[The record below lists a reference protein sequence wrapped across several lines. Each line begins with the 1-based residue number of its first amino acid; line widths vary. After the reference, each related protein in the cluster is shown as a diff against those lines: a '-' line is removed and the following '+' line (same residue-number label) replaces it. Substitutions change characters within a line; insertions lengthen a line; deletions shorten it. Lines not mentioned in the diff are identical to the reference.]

1 MSGERWRMKNAI
13 KVGKFL
19 QMLQDS
25 TWESDYPQLYE
36 KYYRQIA
43 ALLSGFN
50 DCTLEGLSSLEG
62 LTDSANFA
70 SFLRCDTLG
79 EESED
84 SKERTVD
91 NRFSA
96 ILADIK
102 TWHDNEVKRLHNN
115 SATVKQAIRDDANSK
130 RVTLVSGIVSGIF
143 TAAFGPLAY
152 LLGMSYD
159 EIAFYITGLVPI
171 IPLVIAL
178 FAGIYN
184 GVQNKKFHRT
194 YGCSIANAKRLI
206 ITEEEYKAEIKQAR
220 QLRLVKHHSGNIRKA
235 KRIYNKLL
243 KRNSTDPNCFV
254 GLLALLSDN
263 FTKYSSR
270 HKEDNLIEDIEAS
283 KGDDNYS
290 RLDAD
295 YKEDYKKYT
304 DEKVNP
310 YKQRQKQNQTRK
322 KEQHRERVAHAISVG
337 QQLGICAVLLL
348 PTLFSIAVL
357 VLVYCLPVKTFDDWT
372 GWLFTISFALDCLS
386 VIAVIVL
393 WIVLAVADRNPDF
406 SGFGAGPFGIVA
418 AVFGICGGNVI
429 IISID
434 MPHWLPILMTVVCL
448 AIWLTSLIWGLVDTD
463 TCKRRLLL
471 VCICSVLFGCA
482 LRSGGWTFSEF
493 ESYYTENP
501 DGTYTYLVWDENV
514 EILQIPSEY
523 QGKPVTAISRADN
536 VDLLHLKSVFIP
548 ESVTSIE
555 FGTFSGCSALTN
567 ITVPYV
573 GYYDISGVNGY
584 EGEAEAL
591 RPIGYLFGTSPYSG
605 GVATEQEHCWG
616 KYLSGDKAGEESEF
630 FNTYYI
636 PESLKHVTV
645 LGGEVCNGAFYG
657 CTNLESVTL
666 GAGVTAIGKHAFQ
679 DCTSLVSVAIGEG
692 VTGIGEDAFLNCSGL
707 TSIYIPES
715 VTSIEF
721 GTFSGCGALTNITVP
736 YVGYYDIAGV
746 KDYEGEAEALR
757 PIGYLF
763 GTSPYSGGVATEQE
777 HCWGKYLSG
786 DKAGEESEFF
796 NTYYIP
802 ESLKHVT
809 VLGGEVCN
817 GAFYGCTNLESVTLG
832 DDVTAIGEHAFQD
845 CTSLVSV
852 AIGDGVTGIGKD
864 AFLNCNAVQKN
875 KGILYVGHWVVGCDN
890 TVTEA
895 ELSNDATGIAN
906 YAFADFASLTSVIL
920 NEKLKIIGEG
930 VFQGTGITTMVIP
943 QSVAV
948 IGANAF
954 SGCKLSEVVFDNV
967 DEWYADKTYVP
978 YSDLLD
984 ATKAANCLTSTYVE
998 CVWKRG

>member
-1 MSGERWRMKNAI
+1 MTISDMHTKLNSQLDSLGADSSLRSRAQAIVRRLENFLPDHGSDEVSKIIKNLVNKGNLIHDGKSLGKVEEYLNRIDNAI
-13 KVGKFL
+13 V
-19 QMLQDS
+19 
-25 TWESDYPQLYE
+25 
-36 KYYRQIA
+36 
-43 ALLSGFN
+43 
-50 DCTLEGLSSLEG
+50 EGLHNSA
-62 LTDSANFA
+62 TDKEAIRHDA
-70 SFLRCDTLG
+70 I
-79 EESED
+79 
-84 SKERTVD
+84 SKE
-91 NRFSA
+91 
-96 ILADIK
+96 
-102 TWHDNEVKRLHNN
+102 RLHNN
-115 SATVKQAIRDDANSK
+115 SATVKEAIRHDAISK
-130 RVTLVSGIVSGIF
+130 WVTIVSMIF
-143 TAAFGPLAY
+143 TAVFGPLA
-152 LLGMSYD
+152 LLSGMSHD
-159 EIAFYITGLVPI
+159 EIAFYITGVSASI
-171 IPLVIAL
+171 TVVSFVI
-178 FAGIYN
+178 AGIYN
-184 GVQNKKFHRT
+184 LLQKKKFHRT
-194 YGCSIANAKRLI
+194 YGFSIDKAESLI
-206 ITEEEYKAEIKQAR
+206 ITEEEYKAKIKQAR
-220 QLRLVKHHSGNIRKA
+220 QLRLAKHHSGNIRKA

-243 KRNSTDPNCFV
+243 KRDSTDPNCFV

-270 HKEDNLIEDIEAS
+270 HKENNLIEDIEKS

-295 YKEDYKKYT
+295 YKADYQKYT

-310 YKQRQKQNQTRK
+310 YKQRQEQNQTRK
-322 KEQHRERVAHAISVG
+322 KEQHRERVAHAFSVV
-337 QQLGICAVLLL
+337 QQLGIYAVLLL
-348 PTLFSIAVL
+348 PMLFSIAVL
-357 VLVYCLPVKTFDDWT
+357 VLVYYLPVKTFDDWT

-406 SGFGAGPFGIVA
+406 SGFGAGPFGVVA
-418 AVFGICGGNVI
+418 AVFGICGGNVV
-429 IISID
+429 ISSIY

-463 TCKRRLLL
+463 TCKWRLLL

-482 LRSGGWTFSEF
+482 LHSGGRTFSEF

-501 DGTYTYLVWDENV
+501 DGTYTYLVSDENV

-555 FGTFSGCSALTN
+555 FGA
-567 ITVPYV
+567 
-573 GYYDISGVNGY
+573 
-584 EGEAEAL
+584 
-591 RPIGYLFGTSPYSG
+591 
-605 GVATEQEHCWG
+605 
-616 KYLSGDKAGEESEF
+616 
-630 FNTYYI
+630 
-636 PESLKHVTV
+636 
-645 LGGEVCNGAFYG
+645 
-657 CTNLESVTL
+657 
-666 GAGVTAIGKHAFQ
+666 
-679 DCTSLVSVAIGEG
+679 
-692 VTGIGEDAFLNCSGL
+692 
-707 TSIYIPES
+707 
-715 VTSIEF
+715 
-721 GTFSGCGALTNITVP
+721 FSGCGALTNITVP
-736 YVGYYDIAGV
+736 YVGYYDIFGV
-746 KDYEGEAEALR
+746 KDYEGEAEYLG

-763 GTSPYSGGVATEQE
+763 GASPYSGGVATEQ
-777 HCWGKYLSG
+777 HHHWGKYLSG
-786 DKAGEESEFF
+786 DKAGEESEFLETF
-796 NTYYIP
+796 YIP
-802 ESLKHVT
+802 ESLKHIT

-832 DDVTAIGEHAFQD
+832 DGVTAIGEYAFQD

-852 AIGDGVTGIGKD
+852 AIGESVTTIGKD

-875 KGILYVGHWVVGCDN
+875 KGILYVDHWVVGCDN
-890 TVTEA
+890 TVAEA

-930 VFQGTGITTMVIP
+930 AFQGTGITTLVIP

-954 SGCKLSEVVFDNV
+954 SGCTLSEVVFDNV

-978 YSDLLD
+978 YFDLLD